1 MQRQVVVLAA
11 CTQSAF
17 RRLIFRGLGNRHMD
31 DWPDGLSWLGM
42 GLILCGGLYTIWREW
57 AREVE
62 VMTSTPMPASASAA
76 QAAEGDAD
84 SEPRS

>member
-1 MQRQVVVLAA
+1 MIAPFEYTAIPFAVIWAIV
-11 CTQSAF
+11 
-17 RRLIFRGLGNRHMD
+17 IWD
-31 DWPDGLSWLGM
+31 DWPGLSWLGM
-42 GLILCGGLYTIWREW
+42 GLILCGGLYTIWRER

-76 QAAEGDAD
+76 QAAQGEAG